1 MLLNQRK
8 VATLLVHLLVSQLCH
23 LLPIYHVAAP
33 SQITSL
39 QSQPFPLQ
47 KQEKKFP
54 GLLSGLYETSDAG
67 KEHSLSCL

>member
-1 MLLNQRK
+1 MLLNPRK
-8 VATLLVHLLVSQLCH
+8 VATLLVHLLVSQINH

-39 QSQPFPLQ
+39 QSQPFQLQ
-47 KQEKKFP
+47 QQGKKFP

-67 KEHSLSCL
+67 KENSLSCF